1 MIELVVVVRDKQPM
15 RYPNTK
21 LHIREI
27 LPALMVA
34 GAIAV
39 ALVLVV
45 APVLTPLSAATNRD
59 RFTPVTTIASTSILV
74 EDDGA
79 PFMTI
84 MDTTLVAPTMPD
96 TPLANRFRIVPR
108 RRVLVTAYSST
119 LDQTDASP
127 FITARGTLVR
137 DGIIAAN
144 FLPFGTKV
152 RLPKIWPHK
161 IFTVEDRMHARF
173 SDRVDIWFAT
183 REEALAFG
191 LKITELEIF

>member
-1 MIELVVVVRDKQPM
+1 M

-27 LPALMVA
+27 LPALIMG

-39 ALVLVV
+39 AAVLVV
-45 APVLTPLSAATNRD
+45 APVLSPLSAATNRD
-59 RFTPVTTIASTSILV
+59 RFTPVTTIASTNVLV
-74 EDDGA
+74 EDDA
-79 PFMTI
+79 MPFITI
-84 MDTTLVAPTMPD
+84 QDTALVAPTIPD
-96 TPLANRFRIVPR
+96 TPLANRFRIVQH

-137 DGIIAAN
+137 DGIIATN

-152 RLPKIWPHK
+152 RFPRIWPHK
-161 IFTVEDRMHARF
+161 VFTVEDRMHARF

>member
-1 MIELVVVVRDKQPM
+1 M
-15 RYPNTK
+15 RYRNAK

-27 LPALMVA
+27 LPALIVA
-34 GAIAV
+34 GATAV

-45 APVLTPLSAATNRD
+45 APVLSPLSAATNRD
-59 RFTPVTTIASTSILV
+59 RFTPVTPIASTSVLV
-74 EDDGA
+74 EDDA
-79 PFMTI
+79 IPFITVQ
-84 MDTTLVAPTMPD
+84 DTALIAPTMPD
-96 TPLANRFRIVPR
+96 TPLANRFRIVQR

-119 LDQTDASP
+119 IDQTDSSP

-137 DGIIAAN
+137 DGIVAAN
-144 FLPFGTKV
+144 FLPFDAKV
-152 RLPKIWPHK
+152 RFPKIWPHRV
-161 IFTVEDRMHARF
+161 FTVEDRMHSRF